1 MKVVL
6 CTLFGTTASIESQ
19 SNLPITSAVPLSS
32 CKGIMETFILSQKL
46 SIVINLLESSIFQVL
61 ETLFTFGFTGLVQ
74 KQFRIYLS
82 HTLKIRLTAWY
93 CCTTVTH
100 HFLLIRC
107 SPLQFFLPLPKT
119 LCDLWNKAEI
129 FVSCL
134 INLCSSIHTMQ
145 CAR

>member
-82 HTLKIRLTAWY
+82 HTLKIRLTA
-93 CCTTVTH
+93 
-100 HFLLIRC
+100 
-107 SPLQFFLPLPKT
+107 
-119 LCDLWNKAEI
+119 
-129 FVSCL
+129 
-134 INLCSSIHTMQ
+134 
-145 CAR
+145 